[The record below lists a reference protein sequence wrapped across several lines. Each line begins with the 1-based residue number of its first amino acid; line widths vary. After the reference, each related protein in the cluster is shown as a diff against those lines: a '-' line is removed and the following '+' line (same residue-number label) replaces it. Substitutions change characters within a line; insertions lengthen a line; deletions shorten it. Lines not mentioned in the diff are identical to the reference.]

1 MSFASLAI
9 AIQDTDFFTALRE
22 SALAY
27 PIIMSTHLASIALFG
42 GMILMT
48 DLRLLGLAMTGTPVS
63 EVVGQLR
70 AWKRLG
76 FVIMVACGILLFGA
90 KAGSYYDN
98 PYFQMKISLLV
109 LVGVHALVFRRGVY
123 ANPALDRARVMP
135 GNAKLAACLSL
146 VLWVGILSCGRW
158 IAYFEKPEEKPVR
171 TSQTYGSRPAAPH
184 FDAHDHA
191 RRQS

>member
-158 IAYFEKPEEKPVR
+158 IAYFEPPKEKPVK
-171 TSQTYGSRPAAPH
+171 TSQTYGARPAAPH
-184 FDAHDHA
+184 FDAYDHA
-191 RRQS
+191 RGQS